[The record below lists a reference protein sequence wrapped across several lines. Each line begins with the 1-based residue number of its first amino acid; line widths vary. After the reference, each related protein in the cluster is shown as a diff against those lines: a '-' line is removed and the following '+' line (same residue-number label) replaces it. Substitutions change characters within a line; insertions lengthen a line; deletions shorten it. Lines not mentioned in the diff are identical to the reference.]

1 MNNGQTE
8 RYACQPRGIQDHHR
22 IATLSRV
29 STGKGIWLSAKGS
42 RNCQRI
48 YEPTGTPRW
57 NEVNRVGAFH
67 VTIST
72 EGQPFSW
79 SGFFG
84 KDLEGLGMAYCSKY
98 KCWYWHN
105 RLEKER
111 DLDLRDARIIGT
123 FIRKRD
129 TFVDI

>member
-1 MNNGQTE
+1 MNVLQ
-8 RYACQPRGIQDHHR
+8 QDSGDVTTFESLTADLEKFKAEH
-22 IATLSRV
+22 A
-29 STGKGIWLSAKGS
+29 
-42 RNCQRI
+42 
-48 YEPTGTPRW
+48 
-57 NEVNRVGAFH
+57 NEVNPRLFH
-67 VTIST
+67 VFTIST

-111 DLDLRDARIIGT
+111 HLDLRDARIIGT